1 MFGAAGR
8 VRVVPDTNIV
18 LTVAARRSSCRG
30 VLDAW
35 ERGACELGVSTE
47 VLLEHE
53 EKLTDNFGPVVADLT
68 VTAFLAWPGPA
79 RHPARDRLPLPSAYL
94 SGPGR

>member
-1 MFGAAGR
+1 M
-8 VRVVPDTNIV
+8 RVVPDTNIV
-18 LTVAARRSSCRG
+18 LTAVSRRSPYRG

-35 ERGACELGVSTE
+35 ERDAHELGVSTE

-68 VTAFLAWPGPA
+68 VAAFLA

>member
-8 VRVVPDTNIV
+8 VRVVPDTDIV
-18 LTVAARRSSCRG
+18 LTAVSRRSSCRG

-35 ERGACELGVSTE
+35 ERGACKLGVSTE

-68 VTAFLAWPGPA
+68 VAAFLARPGT